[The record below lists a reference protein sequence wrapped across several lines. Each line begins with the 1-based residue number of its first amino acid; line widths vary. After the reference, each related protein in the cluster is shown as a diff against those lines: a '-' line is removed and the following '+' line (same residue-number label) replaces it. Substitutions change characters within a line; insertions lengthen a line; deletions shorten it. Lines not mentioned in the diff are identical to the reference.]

1 MLRSLSRPTS
11 RASLRPEPSHT
22 NRTALPQHDGRGG
35 RMFPPPASA
44 SGEIYGFVF
53 YVLSILAF
61 AIYLG
66 WAFLPDSLLRSLGG
80 GTAWYPSRCVS

>member
-1 MLRSLSRPTS
+1 
-11 RASLRPEPSHT
+11 
-22 NRTALPQHDGRGG
+22 
-35 RMFPPPASA
+35 MFPPPASA